1 MSKTDKACLHRLAVS
16 RILHWVCLMYHFG
29 HLVLIRTVG
38 FYRGTKDVSSPTPSM
53 TETSATGL
61 RSNPSTN
68 KTDYRVVNQAIDD
81 HEPEPAQSEDSRPI
95 SELADT
101 SRSGVNSAAS
111 ETRPDAGAG
120 AAPGTYSVG
129 GGAGATFL
137 PYKPRTYSAS
147 NLGPAN
153 AASSTDS
160 LTAAGTTGAGSRPST
175 LDIGGAKGSPR
186 FYGADRA
193 PVSPVTGR
201 P

>member
-1 MSKTDKACLHRLAVS
+1 
-16 RILHWVCLMYHFG
+16 
-29 HLVLIRTVG
+29 
-38 FYRGTKDVSSPTPSM
+38 M

-81 HEPEPAQSEDSRPI
+81 HEPEPAQLEDSRPI

-111 ETRPDAGAG
+111 ETRPDTGTG
-120 AAPGTYSVG
+120 SGPGTNSVVG
-129 GGAGATFL
+129 GVGATFL

-160 LTAAGTTGAGSRPST
+160 LAAPGTTGMETGSRPST